1 MADFVKIYV
10 AAGVVVKQDGKYLLV
25 QEKKPSAYGLW
36 NLPAGRVEEGQTI
49 EDTAVREAKE
59 ESGYDVE
66 LVQHLDI
73 FQGDGDGTSTCVHAF
88 EAKIIGGELHV
99 PEDMLD
105 AKWFTYEEI
114 LKMKEKFRG
123 FWQLKAI
130 DLVEK
135 RK

>member
-1 MADFVKIYV
+1 MPEFVKIYV

-36 NLPAGRVEEGQTI
+36 NLPAGRMEEGETI
-49 EDTAVREAKE
+49 EGLAVKEAKE
-59 ESGYDVE
+59 ETGYDVE
-66 LVQHLDI
+66 LISHLDI
-73 FQGDGDGTSTCVHAF
+73 FQGSDDGTSTCVHAF
-88 EAKIIGGELHV
+88 EAKIIGGELKV

-123 FWQLKAI
+123 LWQLKAI